1 MGKLHFRSVF
11 SILSES
17 LVALGSPRIEEL
29 SESSRFR
36 SVHSGSSL
44 VVGNDRVIVINVSFK
59 NTFSRNG
66 VVSLRGQS
74 SKLLSPS
81 GDSRVL

>member
-1 MGKLHFRSVF
+1 MNFRSIF

-17 LVALGSPRIEEL
+17 RIALGGPRLKEL

-36 SVHSGSSL
+36 FVHSGSSL

-59 NTFSRNG
+59 NTFS
-66 VVSLRGQS
+66 
-74 SKLLSPS
+74 
-81 GDSRVL
+81 

>member
-1 MGKLHFRSVF
+1 MR
-11 SILSES
+11 ES
-17 LVALGSPRIEEL
+17 HVALSSPSVEEF

-36 SVHSGSSL
+36 SVHSGSGL

-59 NTFSRNG
+59 YTFSRDG

-74 SKLLSPS
+74 SKLLSP
-81 GDSRVL
+81 GGNSRVF

>member
-1 MGKLHFRSVF
+1 MR
-11 SILSES
+11 ES
-17 LVALGSPRIEEL
+17 HVALSSPSVEEF

-36 SVHSGSSL
+36 SVHSGSGL
-44 VVGNDRVIVINVSFK
+44 VVGNDRVIVINVSLQ
-59 NTFSRNG
+59 NTLSG
-66 VVSLRGQS
+66 DGISPLVGKS